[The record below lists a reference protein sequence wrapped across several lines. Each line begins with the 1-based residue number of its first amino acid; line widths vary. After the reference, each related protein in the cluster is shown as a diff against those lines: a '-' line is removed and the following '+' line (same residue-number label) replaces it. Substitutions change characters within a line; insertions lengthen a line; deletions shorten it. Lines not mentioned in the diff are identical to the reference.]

1 MDFNLLLSSYAA
13 VWSNPEVILMTF
25 IGALGGVLLG
35 AIPGMTATMGVAL
48 LIPFSFG
55 MDLIPSIGLLL
66 GIYCGGMYG
75 GSISAILIHAP
86 GTPAAAATLLDG
98 YPMCKKG
105 QAGKALSVAMFAS
118 FCGGVIGALVMTFL
132 SPLVADM
139 AMNFGPGEMFMLAV
153 FGLSVIVAISGKSV
167 AKGLISAFFGMLLC
181 TVGLDP
187 TNGIPRFIT
196 TKQTGLLDGFQ
207 FIPTL
212 IGLFAV
218 SEVIAG
224 VERIIRGEEQE
235 QKSKEKITNVLPDLK
250 TIRQI
255 WPNIL
260 SGGLIGTFIGAI
272 PGAGG
277 DIAVFVSYGASKSA
291 SKHPE
296 LYGTGIPNGVAAT
309 ESANNGCSGGAMIP
323 LLSLG
328 VPGDSVTAILLGA
341 FIMKGITP
349 GPMMYVTELPTVYRV
364 FAALMLAN
372 LCMLAVGC
380 LGVRFFAKIVSVE
393 KKMLYPIILVIS
405 LLGAFSINKNAFD
418 VGVCVAFGI
427 IGWLMNKYEFP
438 LSPILLA
445 LILGPMCEKNFV
457 RYMNIQRGNF
467 FAITTSPI
475 AMVFAAVAI
484 LVIVFSMYNQSKE
497 LSEENAAQTAKA
509 LNIIQPDF
517 IRVHAT
523 GIKPESK
530 LGEFVRNGS
539 FALQSEEEIVV
550 EQKLFLQ
557 QLHEMDSYYVNEHI
571 VNLLLEIRGN
581 LRTEKQEMLSTI
593 DRFLTLPPDERLLF
607 AVGRRLNIFF
617 RLDDLKKPK
626 LHQKTEKSLQQILS
640 KNPHVDFAAL
650 CNYVRQSQI

>member
-1 MDFNLLLSSYAA
+1 MNWSLLASSYGA
-13 VWSNPEVILMTF
+13 VFGNVQVLLMTF
-25 IGALGGVLLG
+25 LGALGGVLLG

-98 YPMCKKG
+98 YPMCQKG

-118 FCGGVIGALVMTFL
+118 FVGGVIGALIITFL
-132 SPLVADM
+132 SPIIADM

-153 FGLSVIVAISGKSV
+153 FGLSVIVAISGKSI
-167 AKGLISAFFGMLLC
+167 AKGLVSAFFGMLLC

-196 TKQTGLLDGFQ
+196 YKQTGLLEGFQ

-218 SEVIAG
+218 AEVIAG
-224 VERIIRGEEQE
+224 VERIIRGEEKQE
-235 QKSKEKITNVLPDLK
+235 SSHEKITNVLPDWQ
-250 TIRQI
+250 TIKAI

-260 SGGLIGTFIGAI
+260 SGGIIGTFIGAI

-277 DIAVFVSYGASKSA
+277 DIAVFVSYGFNKSL

-296 LYGTGIPNGVAAT
+296 LWGTGIPNGVAST

-341 FIMKGITP
+341 FIMKGIQP
-349 GPMMYVTELPTVYRV
+349 GPMMYISELPTVYKV
-364 FAALMLAN
+364 FAALML
-372 LCMLAVGC
+372 VGC

-405 LLGAFSINKNAFD
+405 LLGAFSINKNVFD
-418 VGVCVAFGI
+418 VGVCVVFGV

-467 FAITTSPI
+467 FAIFTSPI
-475 AMVFAAVAI
+475 AMVFLIVAVGTI
-484 LVIVFSMYNQSKE
+484 LFSIYNQSKINKRE
-497 LSEENAAQTAKA
+497 AAHKAAMKAK
-509 LNIIQPDF
+509 
-517 IRVHAT
+517 
-523 GIKPESK
+523 
-530 LGEFVRNGS
+530 
-539 FALQSEEEIVV
+539 
-550 EQKLFLQ
+550 
-557 QLHEMDSYYVNEHI
+557 
-571 VNLLLEIRGN
+571 
-581 LRTEKQEMLSTI
+581 
-593 DRFLTLPPDERLLF
+593 
-607 AVGRRLNIFF
+607 
-617 RLDDLKKPK
+617 
-626 LHQKTEKSLQQILS
+626 
-640 KNPHVDFAAL
+640 
-650 CNYVRQSQI
+650 

>member
-1 MDFNLLLSSYAA
+1 MNWGLLFESFGA
-13 VWSNPEVILMTF
+13 VFGNVQVLLMT
-25 IGALGGVLLG
+25 LLG
-35 AIPGMTATMGVAL
+35 AAGGILLGAVPGMTATMGVAL

-55 MDLIPSIGLLL
+55 MELIPSIGLLL

-98 YPMCKKG
+98 YPMCQKG
-105 QAGKALSVAMFAS
+105 EAGKALSIAMFSS
-118 FCGGVIGALVMTFL
+118 FVGGVIGALVMTFL
-132 SPLVADM
+132 SPVIADM
-139 AMNFGPGEMFMLAV
+139 AMSFGPGEMFMLAV
-153 FGLSVIVAISGKSV
+153 FGLSVIVAISGKSI
-167 AKGLISAFFGMLLC
+167 AKGLVSAFFGMLMC

-196 TKQTGLLDGFQ
+196 YSDTGLLEGFQ

-218 SEVIAG
+218 AEVIAG
-224 VERIIRGEEQE
+224 VERIINGEEKQE
-235 QKSKEKITNVLPDLK
+235 RSNEKITNVLPDLK

-277 DIAVFVSYGASKSA
+277 DIAVFVSYGFNKSV

-296 LYGTGIPNGVAAT
+296 LWGTGIPNGLAST

-341 FIMKGITP
+341 FIMKGIQP
-349 GPMMYVTELPTVYRV
+349 GPMMYISELPTVYKV

-372 LCMLAVGC
+372 LAMLIVGC
-380 LGVRFFAKIVSVE
+380 AGVRFFAKIVSVE
-393 KKMLYPIILVIS
+393 KKMLYPIILVVS
-405 LLGAFSINKNAFD
+405 LLGAFSINKNVFD
-418 VGVCVAFGI
+418 VGVCVVFGI

-457 RYMNIQRGNF
+457 RFMNIQKGNF
-467 FAITTSPI
+467 FAITSSPI
-475 AMVFAAVAI
+475 AMVFLAVAI
-484 LVIVFSMYNQSKE
+484 GTILFSIYNQNKINKRE
-497 LSEENAAQTAKA
+497 AAARA
-509 LNIIQPDF
+509 
-517 IRVHAT
+517 
-523 GIKPESK
+523 
-530 LGEFVRNGS
+530 
-539 FALQSEEEIVV
+539 
-550 EQKLFLQ
+550 
-557 QLHEMDSYYVNEHI
+557 
-571 VNLLLEIRGN
+571 
-581 LRTEKQEMLSTI
+581 
-593 DRFLTLPPDERLLF
+593 DR
-607 AVGRRLNIFF
+607 
-617 RLDDLKKPK
+617 
-626 LHQKTEKSLQQILS
+626 S
-640 KNPHVDFAAL
+640 
-650 CNYVRQSQI
+650 

>member
-1 MDFNLLLSSYAA
+1 MNWSLLFESYGAVFGNLQVL
-13 VWSNPEVILMTF
+13 LMTLL
-25 IGALGGVLLG
+25 GAAGGVLLG

-98 YPMCKKG
+98 YPMCQKG
-105 QAGKALSVAMFAS
+105 EAGKALSIAMFAS
-118 FCGGVIGALVMTFL
+118 FVGGVIGALVMTFL
-132 SPLVADM
+132 SPVIADM
-139 AMNFGPGEMFMLAV
+139 AMSFGPGEMFMLAV
-153 FGLSVIVAISGKSV
+153 FGLSVIVAISGKSI
-167 AKGLISAFFGMLLC
+167 AKGLVSAFLGMLMC

-196 TKQTGLLDGFQ
+196 YSTTGLLEGFQ

-218 SEVIAG
+218 AEVIAG
-224 VERIIRGEEQE
+224 VERIINGEEKQE
-235 QKSKEKITNVLPDLK
+235 RSNEKITNVLPDLK
-250 TIRQI
+250 TIGQI

-260 SGGLIGTFIGAI
+260 AGGLIGTFIGAI

-277 DIAVFVSYGASKSA
+277 DIAVFVSYGFNKSV

-296 LYGTGIPNGVAAT
+296 LWGTGIPNGVAST

-341 FIMKGITP
+341 FIMKGIQP
-349 GPMMYVTELPTVYRV
+349 GPMMYISELPTVYKV

-372 LCMLAVGC
+372 LAMLVVGC
-380 LGVRFFAKIVSVE
+380 AGVRFFAKIVSVE
-393 KKMLYPIILVIS
+393 KKMLYPIILVVS
-405 LLGAFSINKNAFD
+405 LLGAFSINKNVFD

-427 IGWLMNKYEFP
+427 VGYLMNKYEFP

-457 RYMNIQRGNF
+457 RYMNIQKGNL

-475 AMVFAAVAI
+475 AMVF
-484 LVIVFSMYNQSKE
+484 LVIAIGTIIFSVYNQNKINKRE
-497 LSEENAAQTAKA
+497 AANKAAQ
-509 LNIIQPDF
+509 Q
-517 IRVHAT
+517 
-523 GIKPESK
+523 
-530 LGEFVRNGS
+530 
-539 FALQSEEEIVV
+539 
-550 EQKLFLQ
+550 
-557 QLHEMDSYYVNEHI
+557 
-571 VNLLLEIRGN
+571 
-581 LRTEKQEMLSTI
+581 
-593 DRFLTLPPDERLLF
+593 
-607 AVGRRLNIFF
+607 
-617 RLDDLKKPK
+617 
-626 LHQKTEKSLQQILS
+626 
-640 KNPHVDFAAL
+640 
-650 CNYVRQSQI
+650 

>member
-1 MDFNLLLSSYAA
+1 MDWSLLFESYGAVFANLQ
-13 VWSNPEVILMTF
+13 VILMTLV
-25 IGALGGVLLG
+25 GAAGGILLG

-98 YPMCKKG
+98 YPMCQKG
-105 QAGKALSVAMFAS
+105 QAGRALSIAMFSS
-118 FCGGVIGALVMTFL
+118 FCGGVIGALIMTFL
-132 SPLVADM
+132 SPTIAKM
-139 AMNFGPGEMFMLAV
+139 AMSFGPGVMFMLAV
-153 FGLSVIVAISGKSV
+153 FGLSVIIAISGKSV
-167 AKGLISAFFGMLLC
+167 AKGLVSAFFGMLLC

-196 TKQTGLLDGFQ
+196 YKQTGLLEGFQ

-218 SEVIAG
+218 AEVFGG
-224 VERIIRGEEQE
+224 VERIINGEDKQE
-235 QKSKEKITNVLPDLK
+235 KSKEKITNVLPSRSDVK
-250 TIRQI
+250 TI
-255 WPNIL
+255 WKNIL

-296 LYGTGIPNGVAAT
+296 QYGTGIPQGVAAT

-341 FIMKGITP
+341 FIMKGIQP

-372 LCMLAVGC
+372 LAMLLIGC

-393 KKMLYPIILVIS
+393 KKLLLPIILIVS
-405 LLGAFSINKNAFD
+405 LLGSYSINKNVFD
-418 VGVCVAFGI
+418 VGVTVAFGF

-457 RYMNIQRGNF
+457 RFMNIQKGNF
-467 FAITTSPI
+467 AAIFTSPI
-475 AMVFAAVAI
+475 AVTFIVLAVGSLI
-484 LVIVFSMYNQSKE
+484 FSIYNQSKI
-497 LSEENAAQTAKA
+497 NKRTASNQDMQA
-509 LNIIQPDF
+509 
-517 IRVHAT
+517 
-523 GIKPESK
+523 
-530 LGEFVRNGS
+530 
-539 FALQSEEEIVV
+539 
-550 EQKLFLQ
+550 
-557 QLHEMDSYYVNEHI
+557 
-571 VNLLLEIRGN
+571 
-581 LRTEKQEMLSTI
+581 
-593 DRFLTLPPDERLLF
+593 
-607 AVGRRLNIFF
+607 
-617 RLDDLKKPK
+617 
-626 LHQKTEKSLQQILS
+626 
-640 KNPHVDFAAL
+640 
-650 CNYVRQSQI
+650 

>member
-1 MDFNLLLSSYAA
+1 MNWSLLASSYGA
-13 VWSNPEVILMTF
+13 VFGNVQVLLMTF
-25 IGALGGVLLG
+25 LGALGGVLLG

-98 YPMCKKG
+98 YPMCQKG

-118 FCGGVIGALVMTFL
+118 FVGGVIGALIMTFL
-132 SPLVADM
+132 SPIIADM

-153 FGLSVIVAISGKSV
+153 FGLSVIVAISGKSI
-167 AKGLISAFFGMLLC
+167 AKGLVSAFFGMLLC

-196 TKQTGLLDGFQ
+196 YKQTGLLEGFQ

-218 SEVIAG
+218 AEVIAG
-224 VERIIRGEEQE
+224 VERIIRGEEKQE
-235 QKSKEKITNVLPDLK
+235 SSHEKITNELPDWQ
-250 TIRQI
+250 TIKAI

-260 SGGLIGTFIGAI
+260 SGGIIGTFIGAI

-277 DIAVFVSYGASKSA
+277 DIAVFVSYGFNKSL

-296 LYGTGIPNGVAAT
+296 LWGTGIPNGVAST

-341 FIMKGITP
+341 FIMKGIQP
-349 GPMMYVTELPTVYRV
+349 GPMMYISELPTVYKV

-372 LCMLAVGC
+372 LAMLVVGC

-405 LLGAFSINKNAFD
+405 LLGAFSINKNVFD
-418 VGVCVAFGI
+418 VGVCVVFGV

-467 FAITTSPI
+467 FAIFTSPI
-475 AMVFAAVAI
+475 AMVFLIVAVGTI
-484 LVIVFSMYNQSKE
+484 LFSIYNQSKINKRE
-497 LSEENAAQTAKA
+497 AAHKAAMKAK
-509 LNIIQPDF
+509 
-517 IRVHAT
+517 
-523 GIKPESK
+523 
-530 LGEFVRNGS
+530 
-539 FALQSEEEIVV
+539 
-550 EQKLFLQ
+550 
-557 QLHEMDSYYVNEHI
+557 
-571 VNLLLEIRGN
+571 
-581 LRTEKQEMLSTI
+581 
-593 DRFLTLPPDERLLF
+593 
-607 AVGRRLNIFF
+607 
-617 RLDDLKKPK
+617 
-626 LHQKTEKSLQQILS
+626 
-640 KNPHVDFAAL
+640 
-650 CNYVRQSQI
+650 

>member
-1 MDFNLLLSSYAA
+1 MDFGLLFSCFGQVFGNPQVLVMTLLGAA
-13 VWSNPEVILMTF
+13 
-25 IGALGGVLLG
+25 GGVLLG

-98 YPMCKKG
+98 YPMCQKG
-105 QAGKALSVAMFAS
+105 EAGRALSVAMFAS
-118 FCGGVIGALVMTFL
+118 FCGGIIGALVMTFL
-132 SPLVADM
+132 SPVIASA
-139 AMNFGPGEMFMLAV
+139 AMNFGPGEMCMLAF
-153 FGLSVIVAISGKSV
+153 FGLSVIISISGKSI
-167 AKGLISAFFGMLLC
+167 AKGLIMAFLGLLLC

-187 TNGIPRFIT
+187 TNGVPRFMT
-196 TKQTGLLDGFQ
+196 VRNTALLDGFQ

-224 VERIIRGEEQE
+224 VEKIIRGEAKQE
-235 QKSKEKITNVLPDLK
+235 TSKEVIKHSLPDWK
-250 TIRQI
+250 TIKQI

-296 LYGTGIPNGVAAT
+296 KYGTGIPQGVAAT

-341 FIMKGITP
+341 FIMKGIQP
-349 GPMMYVTELPTVYRV
+349 GPMMYVTELPTVYCV

-372 LCMLAVGC
+372 ICMLIVGC
-380 LGVRFFAKIVSVE
+380 AGVRFFAKIVSVE
-393 KKMLYPIILVIS
+393 KKLLYPIILVVS
-405 LLGAFSINKNAFD
+405 LLGAFSINKNVFD

-427 IGWLMNKYEFP
+427 FGWLMNKYEFP

-445 LILGPMCEKNFV
+445 LILGPMCEQNFV
-457 RYMNIQRGNF
+457 RFMNIHHGNVLE
-467 FAITTSPI
+467 ITQSPI
-475 AMVFAAVAI
+475 AMVFLIVA
-484 LVIVFSMYNQSKE
+484 LGVIIFSAINQVKINKR
-497 LSEENAAQTAKA
+497 LATDPTADK
-509 LNIIQPDF
+509 
-517 IRVHAT
+517 
-523 GIKPESK
+523 
-530 LGEFVRNGS
+530 
-539 FALQSEEEIVV
+539 
-550 EQKLFLQ
+550 
-557 QLHEMDSYYVNEHI
+557 
-571 VNLLLEIRGN
+571 
-581 LRTEKQEMLSTI
+581 
-593 DRFLTLPPDERLLF
+593 
-607 AVGRRLNIFF
+607 
-617 RLDDLKKPK
+617 
-626 LHQKTEKSLQQILS
+626 
-640 KNPHVDFAAL
+640 
-650 CNYVRQSQI
+650 

>member
-55 MDLIPSIGLLL
+55 MDLIPSI
-66 GIYCGGMYG
+66 
-75 GSISAILIHAP
+75 
-86 GTPAAAATLLDG
+86 
-98 YPMCKKG
+98 
-105 QAGKALSVAMFAS
+105 
-118 FCGGVIGALVMTFL
+118 
-132 SPLVADM
+132 
-139 AMNFGPGEMFMLAV
+139 
-153 FGLSVIVAISGKSV
+153 
-167 AKGLISAFFGMLLC
+167 
-181 TVGLDP
+181 
-187 TNGIPRFIT
+187 
-196 TKQTGLLDGFQ
+196 GLLDGFQ

-341 FIMKGITP
+341 F
-349 GPMMYVTELPTVYRV
+349 
-364 FAALMLAN
+364 
-372 LCMLAVGC
+372 
-380 LGVRFFAKIVSVE
+380 
-393 KKMLYPIILVIS
+393 
-405 LLGAFSINKNAFD
+405 SINKNAFD

-484 LVIVFSMYNQSKE
+484 MVIVFSMYNQSKI
-497 LSEENAAQTAKA
+497 NKKAAATAQEKA
-509 LNIIQPDF
+509 
-517 IRVHAT
+517 
-523 GIKPESK
+523 
-530 LGEFVRNGS
+530 
-539 FALQSEEEIVV
+539 
-550 EQKLFLQ
+550 
-557 QLHEMDSYYVNEHI
+557 
-571 VNLLLEIRGN
+571 
-581 LRTEKQEMLSTI
+581 
-593 DRFLTLPPDERLLF
+593 
-607 AVGRRLNIFF
+607 
-617 RLDDLKKPK
+617 
-626 LHQKTEKSLQQILS
+626 
-640 KNPHVDFAAL
+640 
-650 CNYVRQSQI
+650 